1 MSGRTL
7 MFLLFAAVGCG
18 TTTSANTPAAR
29 ATSARAQPTPT
40 AKKVVVLRLQIG
52 DDGAVR
58 DVQVVRS
65 AGPRFDK
72 AAERAATRARF
83 EPPREDGRPIE
94 STLIMTY
101 RFRADDAP

>member
-1 MSGRTL
+1 MFGRAL
-7 MFLLFAAVGCG
+7 AALLFAMVGCG
-18 TTTSANTPAAR
+18 TTGGRQTPAAAPS
-29 ATSARAQPTPT
+29 ATMAQAQPQPSPK
-40 AKKVVVLRLQIG
+40 ARKVVVLRLQIG

-72 AAERAATRARF
+72 AATRAATRARF

-94 STLIMTY
+94 STLFMTY
-101 RFRADDAP
+101 RFRP